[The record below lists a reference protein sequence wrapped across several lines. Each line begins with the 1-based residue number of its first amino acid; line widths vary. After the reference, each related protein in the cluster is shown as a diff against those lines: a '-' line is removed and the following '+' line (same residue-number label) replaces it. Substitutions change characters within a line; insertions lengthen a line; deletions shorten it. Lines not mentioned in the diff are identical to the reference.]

1 MAGFFF
7 QPQRHQKGEEIAVQ
21 VLFPAY
27 VTVVPYL
34 WNYCFLPMKRE
45 YHASGTLVPIK
56 CNRLGT
62 AFWLIIRKRN
72 SAWRRL
78 SCNKCFKRK

>member
-7 QPQRHQKGEEIAVQ
+7 QPRRYQKGEEIEVL

-34 WNYCFLPMKRE
+34 
-45 YHASGTLVPIK
+45 
-56 CNRLGT
+56 
-62 AFWLIIRKRN
+62 
-72 SAWRRL
+72 
-78 SCNKCFKRK
+78 

>member
-45 YHASGTLVPIK
+45 YHASGTLVPIMG
-56 CNRLGT
+56 NVTGL
-62 AFWLIIRKRN
+62 AL
-72 SAWRRL
+72 L
-78 SCNKCFKRK
+78 SL

>member
-27 VTVVPYL
+27 GTTV
-34 WNYCFLPMKRE
+34 
-45 YHASGTLVPIK
+45 
-56 CNRLGT
+56 
-62 AFWLIIRKRN
+62 
-72 SAWRRL
+72 
-78 SCNKCFKRK
+78 SCP

>member
-7 QPQRHQKGEEIAVQ
+7 QPRRHQKGEEIAVL

-34 WNYCFLPMKRE
+34 CNGRSLPMKLLFPAHE
-45 YHASGTLVPIK
+45 TGVP
-56 CNRLGT
+56 CQ
-62 AFWLIIRKRN
+62 WN
-72 SAWRRL
+72 SCA
-78 SCNKCFKRK
+78 NKM

>member
-34 WNYCFLPMKRE
+34 WNHCFLPMKRE
-45 YHASGTLVPIK
+45 NVTGLALRFSLSSGKGIL
-56 CNRLGT
+56 LGEG
-62 AFWLIIRKRN
+62 
-72 SAWRRL
+72 
-78 SCNKCFKRK
+78 